1 MLFKAVCN
9 LDCDLSVAKRFYW
22 KGHLFW
28 IWTGEWLPL
37 FIMELAWV
45 WLNWEEIFLSTL
57 FWQPLVKSLDIFLI
71 CFSLIIG
78 DENQRWYLGKETIFW
93 KLFFVNIELSPA
105 PTWTCLNS
113 IKNCPSYIVGKSGSK
128 CGKIKT
134 FRAG

>member
-78 DENQRWYLGKETIFW
+78 DENQRWYLGKETIFRTLPSPNLNLNMFEFDQELPFIHCRQKRFKMW
-93 KLFFVNIELSPA
+93 KNQNI
-105 PTWTCLNS
+105 
-113 IKNCPSYIVGKSGSK
+113 
-128 CGKIKT
+128 
-134 FRAG
+134 

>member
-1 MLFKAVCN
+1 MPAPPDHYIKHKRLISKEWHRHNKYISQMLFKAVCN

-78 DENQRWYLGKETIFW
+78 DENQRWYLGKKTIFW
-93 KLFFVNIELSPA
+93 KWFFFG
-105 PTWTCLNS
+105 
-113 IKNCPSYIVGKSGSK
+113 KNR
-128 CGKIKT
+128 T
-134 FRAG
+134 